1 MARRKLKKYRVGMDS
16 ETYAISLVDM
26 PAIEE
31 DFIYM
36 AGQEPVKI
44 QMMSDEKHM
53 IYGAVLVPE
62 RPIYRASDSGEEYYL
77 EFTKESI
84 EKMSQDFLKDYR
96 QHSMTLEHE
105 EEATEVYV
113 VESWIKTDLYKDK
126 SVALG
131 LNDNLPL
138 GTWFV
143 GAKINNVDTWN
154 RIKSG
159 ELKGFSVESLI
170 SLEDFSAQE
179 EKSVDFDNVSFA
191 DLQNTI
197 RQMVHDAMNEK
208 TEEIVMEETPAV
220 EPVVEEPIQTPAEPQ
235 ISPVEPSKPAEV
247 VESIPEPKEE
257 PVEQNNSVNDL
268 THLNELIESMKSE
281 IEALKQMNGTLT
293 DKVRELEAEPSA
305 KPVVTTAGAK
315 PQSNYESWRE
325 TMKNLLD
332 R

>member
-1 MARRKLKKYRVGMDS
+1 MARKKLKKYKVGIDS

-31 DFIYM
+31 DFVYM
-36 AGQEPVKI
+36 AAEEPVKI
-44 QMMSDEKHM
+44 QMASDEKHM

-62 RPIYRASDSGEEYYL
+62 KPIYRLSEDGDEYYL

-96 QHSMTLEHE
+96 QHDMTLEHE
-105 EEATEVYV
+105 EQATEVYV
-113 VESWIKTDLYKDK
+113 VESWLKEDMYKDK

-131 LNDNLPL
+131 LNDSLPL

-179 EKSVDFDNVSFA
+179 EKSVDFDNVSFGELKDA
-191 DLQNTI
+191 I
-197 RQMVHDAMNEK
+197 RGMVKDVLSEK
-208 TEEIVMEETPAV
+208 TEEVVMEETPVA

-235 ISPVEPSKPAEV
+235 ISPVEEPKVEETIESTPEV
-247 VESIPEPKEE
+247 VEEPTAPE
-257 PVEQNNSVNDL
+257 NDL
-268 THLNELIESMKSE
+268 SHLNELIESMKSE
-281 IEALKQMNGTLT
+281 IEALKALNGTLNE
-293 DKVRELEAEPSA
+293 KVKTLEAEPSA
-305 KPVVTTAGAK
+305 KPIVTNAGAK
-315 PQSNYESWRE
+315 PASNYDNWRE
-325 TMKNLLD
+325 QMKTLIG